1 MDSIRSDKKSAWNL
15 LLSLWQEKDI
25 PTENLRLFLDSSNK
39 HIIDVAQQITITKIL
54 KDNHIQRDTDPEFY
68 YLQQKLLESIG

>member
-1 MDSIRSDKKSAWNL
+1 MTR
-15 LLSLWQEKDI
+15 KDI

-54 KDNHIQRDTDPEFY
+54 KDNHIQREY
-68 YLQQKLLESIG
+68 